1 MANELEKTLLGTSKR
16 SVNNTIDKNSTY
28 IEQKKLHK
36 VFVQEEDPGEVED
49 GCIWL
54 TYTKQKIV
62 KSFPIQ
68 VDFSLILGDGSP
80 SVNGNFI
87 LVTIPDRENIKN
99 PIFIT
104 GSDTYC
110 LDISPTS
117 EPCVM
122 ELSGFN
128 STDNREVFSVFG
140 IKKYVDGEIVDI
152 TDHDTDGLL
161 RINLYAINN
170 EEELTIS
177 NWSYKPHSFA
187 GERGFLHDM
196 NTPNTL
202 TTISNKL
209 PVYLDISFTN

>member
-28 IEQKKLHK
+28 IEKKKLHK

-68 VDFSLILGDGSP
+68 VDFSLELGDGSP
-80 SVNGNFI
+80 SVNGNLI
-87 LVTIPDRENIKN
+87 LVTIPDKDNIEN
-99 PIFIT
+99 PIFVT

-110 LDISPTS
+110 LDVLASGGL
-117 EPCVM
+117 CM
-122 ELSGFN
+122 ELFGFN

-140 IKKYVDGEIVDI
+140 IKKYVNGEIVDI

-187 GERGFLHDM
+187 GERGYLHSMD
-196 NTPNTL
+196 TPNTL

>member
-54 TYTKQKIV
+54 TYTKKKIV

-68 VDFSLILGDGSP
+68 VDFSLELGDGSP
-80 SVNGNFI
+80 SVNGNLI
-87 LVTIPDRENIKN
+87 LVTIPDKENIEN
-99 PIFIT
+99 PIFVT

-110 LDISPTS
+110 LDILALDSL
-117 EPCVM
+117 VM
-122 ELSGFN
+122 ELAGFN

-152 TDHDTDGLL
+152 TSQDTDGLL
-161 RINLYAINN
+161 WINLYAINN

-177 NWSYKPHSFA
+177 KWSYKPHSFA
-187 GERGFLHDM
+187 GERGYLYYM

>member
-54 TYTKQKIV
+54 TYTKKKIV

-68 VDFSLILGDGSP
+68 VDFSLELGDGSP
-80 SVNGNFI
+80 SVDGNLI
-87 LVTIPDRENIKN
+87 LVTIPDKENIEN
-99 PIFIT
+99 PIFVT

-110 LDISPTS
+110 LDLLALG
-117 EPCVM
+117 PCM
-122 ELSGFN
+122 ELAGFN

-152 TDHDTDGLL
+152 TEHDTDGLL

-177 NWSYKPHSFA
+177 DWSYKPHSFA
-187 GERGFLHDM
+187 GERGRLHYMD
-196 NTPNTL
+196 TPNTL

>member
-54 TYTKQKIV
+54 TYTKKKIV

-68 VDFSLILGDGSP
+68 VDFSLELGDGSP
-80 SVNGNFI
+80 SVNGNLI
-87 LVTIPDRENIKN
+87 LVTIPDKENIEN
-99 PIFIT
+99 PIFVT

-110 LDISPTS
+110 LDILALGSL
-117 EPCVM
+117 VM
-122 ELSGFN
+122 ELAGFN
-128 STDNREVFSVFG
+128 STDSREVFSVFG

-161 RINLYAINN
+161 WVNLYAINN
-170 EEELTIS
+170 GEELTIS
-177 NWSYKPHSFA
+177 KWSYQPSSFA
-187 GERGFLHDM
+187 GERGYLHHM
-196 NTPNTL
+196 NTPNTI
-202 TTISNKL
+202 TTISNNL